1 VLDPVRAQ
9 GPQDDKVDYTG
20 SWLVPADEISPIW
33 GRSYRDI
40 SLEGY
45 VHQPLAR
52 RNAKFEFTV
61 YPASLWLE
69 AHKLVAR
76 PRRRISRK
84 RSRRSP
90 D

>member
-9 GPQDDKVDYTG
+9 GPQDEKVDYTG

-45 VHQPLAR
+45 VHHAR
-52 RNAKFEFTV
+52 KE
-61 YPASLWLE
+61 
-69 AHKLVAR
+69 
-76 PRRRISRK
+76 
-84 RSRRSP
+84 
-90 D
+90 